1 MTKPNFSAGLHTL
14 SQYLMWYAQK
24 KEDEQRR
31 QQKEEAAAALRKQ
44 EYDQRVELMREAD
57 RLASARSTAT
67 YERENPEQVV
77 GMEPSIGSLFPKP
90 IMGRA
95 PLGYAQG
102 VVRQDRMDRLD
113 EEKQRAQIAKWE
125 ADARNDAARARQAG
139 TGPQPEYKNADLRQM
154 IIDAAGG
161 FTPPK
166 EHWSDKKGET
176 AYGPDLIS
184 DAEAMA
190 SVGVLDPAI
199 ASAIGSYGPGV
210 DPNVAAEAAY
220 RAAYPPLDL
229 RREQE
234 IVSQLGGNAYP
245 GGMVPQRRP
254 YWFDKSILGQDWAV
268 KDPDPA
274 ALSDPKADDV
284 LSALAKASVDG
295 KITDAEMGRIA
306 QKYGWTRDDLDAFL
320 AKKRIMGV
328 TEPRHNGSTY
338 QAPVGRRSSEVTSA
352 SDDLLS

>member
-1 MTKPNFSAGLHTL
+1 MPKPNWSAGLHTL
-14 SQYLMWYAQK
+14 SQYLMGYAQK
-24 KEDEQRR
+24 K
-31 QQKEEAAAALRKQ
+31 
-44 EYDQRVELMREAD
+44 
-57 RLASARSTAT
+57 
-67 YERENPEQVV
+67 
-77 GMEPSIGSLFPKP
+77 
-90 IMGRA
+90 
-95 PLGYAQG
+95 
-102 VVRQDRMDRLD
+102 D
-113 EEKQRAQIAKWE
+113 EEKRRKEEEDKRKAWRADEWAHQDERDYWSRFDAQAFDAAGQIRARERRKE
-125 ADARNDAARARQAG
+125 DLSREDARYADTLAHQSRLEAMDRDQFEEQKRVNQSLINKREAAP
-139 TGPQPEYKNADLRQM
+139 TPEYKNADLRQM

-166 EHWSDKKGET
+166 EHWSDKKGDT
-176 AYGPDLIS
+176 SYGPDLIS

-220 RAAYPPLDL
+220 RAAYPPLDP

-234 IVSQLGGNAYP
+234 IVIQLGGNAYP
-245 GGMVPQRRP
+245 GGMKQEGEKLKFLGVD
-254 YWFDKSILGQDWAV
+254 WINKDKEAI
-268 KDPDPA
+268 

-306 QKYGWTRDDLDAFL
+306 QKYGWTRNDLDAFL

-328 TEPRHNGSTY
+328 TEPPPPPPPPGPPP
-338 QAPVGRRSSEVTSA
+338 AGFTSPA
-352 SDDLLS
+352 EFKRLWLEGG